1 MGRGW
6 MSGQPG
12 CRPMRIRHYA
22 RMRDTGGDT
31 VGQGDFGAVHR
42 CVRADQGHQGG
53 DREVAQAPQA
63 DTEG

>member
-1 MGRGW
+1 MTQRRSGGLGW

-31 VGQGDFGAVHR
+31 VGQGGTDTVLRDERRDKRYTA
-42 CVRADQGHQGG
+42 
-53 DREVAQAPQA
+53 E
-63 DTEG
+63 DTETG